1 MLDVRAIKILEVE
14 IPISRAF
21 RAREMGQRWFTVRID
36 KICDGMKVRGADF

>member
-21 RAREMGQRWFTVRID
+21 CAREMGQPWFTVRID
-36 KICDGMKVRGADF
+36 KYAMG